1 MAGNQTEQTETRTA
15 FFYGT
20 LMEPQ
25 VFFSVCYDNK
35 DPPEEIRK
43 RHTFQPAVLHGYCR
57 RRVRGADYPGMVEDP
72 EHTVRGAVISG
83 VTKANLE
90 RLDFFEGA
98 AYDRRVV
105 RPKLL
110 TKVGNEKGDGN
121 EEGEQIIT
129 ESYIF
134 LDKDWLEDKEWDFA
148 EFRRD
153 KLKKWTRAG
162 YVFEDCD
169 PDQPASVNA
178 AV

>member
-1 MAGNQTEQTETRTA
+1 M
-15 FFYGT
+15 
-20 LMEPQ
+20 
-25 VFFSVCYDNK
+25 FFSVCYDNK

-43 RHTFQPAVLHGYCR
+43 RHTFQPALLHGYCR

-72 EHTVRGAVISG
+72 DHTVRGAVISG

-110 TKVGNEKGDGN
+110 TKVGNEKGEGN
-121 EEGEQIIT
+121 EEGEQIVT

-162 YVFEDCD
+162 YVFEGELTCPIRTWPVATMLTIGDRLR
-169 PDQPASVNA
+169 PRPACQCKRSRLS
-178 AV
+178 

>member
-1 MAGNQTEQTETRTA
+1 
-15 FFYGT
+15 
-20 LMEPQ
+20 MEPQ

-57 RRVRGADYPGMVEDP
+57 RRVRSADYPGMVEDAD
-72 EHTVRGAVISG
+72 HAVRGAVISG

-110 TKVGNEKGDGN
+110 TKVGNEKGEGN

-162 YVFEDCD
+162 YVFEGELTYLIKPWPVATMLTIGDRL
-169 PDQPASVNA
+169 
-178 AV
+178 